1 MEPEFGIARGQWRAR
16 HARVEKDTA
25 FSENKN
31 STVEAEVTCRWFLAF
46 EAFYSSNRRFLRT
59 LPLTLPAW
67 LRSILKLKI
76 VIQIMIVLES
86 TKFGRIFYCGV
97 RAIDNSLLTL
107 KIYKTVFWPQLRAF
121 RAPPSCSFKILT
133 QFSSYLSPIWST
145 GK

>member
-67 LRSILKLKI
+67 LRSILKFQI
-76 VIQIMIVLES
+76 VIQ
-86 TKFGRIFYCGV
+86 IFYCGV

-107 KIYKTVFWPQLRAF
+107 KIYKTVFWP
-121 RAPPSCSFKILT
+121 
-133 QFSSYLSPIWST
+133 
-145 GK
+145 

>member
-16 HARVEKDTA
+16 RARVEKDTA

-67 LRSILKLKI
+67 LRSILKFKI
-76 VIQIMIVLES
+76 VIQNL
-86 TKFGRIFYCGV
+86 
-97 RAIDNSLLTL
+97 N
-107 KIYKTVFWPQLRAF
+107 F
-121 RAPPSCSFKILT
+121 RL
-133 QFSSYLSPIWST
+133 
-145 GK
+145 